1 MKHPTVEADL
11 KALQTREEFKDD
23 WFGPSRIQRVMRF
36 GYNRSLL
43 LLEIAC
49 GRGILERSPN
59 SEFLFRLVE
68 VEKLKMT
75 ESQPIHKIFAQKI
88 LNKKDFL
95 ASNPTHVGTVA
106 DIRFYE
112 CPVRGDESPLIAIK
126 GEHCVLTSDFD
137 MPCADEML

>member
-43 LLEIAC
+43 LLEIAY

-59 SEFLFRLVE
+59 SEFLFRIVE
-68 VEKLKMT
+68 VEK
-75 ESQPIHKIFAQKI
+75 
-88 LNKKDFL
+88 
-95 ASNPTHVGTVA
+95 
-106 DIRFYE
+106 
-112 CPVRGDESPLIAIK
+112 
-126 GEHCVLTSDFD
+126 
-137 MPCADEML
+137 